1 MEKSK
6 IINILS
12 LITRKFHPRGTQ
24 RILKLLFNPKKIRI
38 KEAVKYDNN
47 LLINVDS
54 SSYAEWLIYFMG
66 YYEKPVID
74 LIKKILK
81 ENCVAFDV
89 GANIG
94 AHTLIMS
101 KSVEKNGKIL
111 AFEPHPEIS
120 ERLSSN
126 IKLNHLDNVKIFQI
140 ALSNKPGK
148 TILHSFN
155 EDVADRGSSSLYEKT
170 YQNLENK
177 FEVEVST
184 IDEIADKEKVA
195 KLDLIKIDTR
205 GSDFPII
212 LGAEKS
218 IKKFK
223 PHIIFEY
230 NQKNWDCAGFAWNN
244 AVEFFNKNSYG
255 LYLIN
260 KNGVY
265 PIIKEPA
272 IITSY
277 NVLATSLSDQL
288 K

>member
-1 MEKSK
+1 
-6 IINILS
+6 
-12 LITRKFHPRGTQ
+12 
-24 RILKLLFNPKKIRI
+24 LKLLFSLKGVHI
-38 KEAVKYDNN
+38 KEVAKYDDN
-47 LLINVDS
+47 LLINIDS

-94 AHTLIMS
+94 AHALIMG
-101 KSVEKNGKIL
+101 KLVGKNGKIF

-120 ERLSSN
+120 KRLSNN
-126 IKLNHLDNVKIFQI
+126 IKLNHLDNIRIFQI
-140 ALSNKPGK
+140 ALSNKPGR
-148 TILHSFN
+148 TILYSFN
-155 EDVADRGSSSLYEKT
+155 EETADKGSSSLYEKT
-170 YQNLENK
+170 YQNLSNK
-177 FEVEVST
+177 FEVKVST
-184 IDEIADKEKVA
+184 IDEIADKEEVA

-205 GSDFPII
+205 GSDFPVM

-230 NQKNWDCAGFAWNN
+230 NQKNWSIAGFVWKN
-244 AVEFFNKNSYG
+244 AVEFFNKNGYG

-260 KNGVY
+260 KNGVC

-272 IITSY
+272 TITSY
-277 NVLATSLSDQL
+277 NILAAPLN